1 MDEKA
6 FEAWKKEQRERFSN
20 FRAEVKQEFETFRK
34 EGRKKNKEGYEKAKK
49 AKEKADKQKDKA
61 AKAFRPSGGG
71 GGGGLF
77 APSRFLTG
85 RGRDAQGNMPKLAHG
100 GKVCRG
106 RKASGSAEKKAR

>member
-20 FRAEVKQEFETFRK
+20 FRAEVKKEFDSFRK
-34 EGRKKNKEGYEKAKK
+34 EGRKKSKEGYQKAKK
-49 AKEKADKQKDKA
+49 AKDKADKQKDKA

-85 RGRDAQGNMPKLAHG
+85 RGRDAQGKMPKLSSG
-100 GKVCRG
+100 GKVHRG
-106 RKASGSAEKKAR
+106 RKATYNV

>member
-6 FEAWKKEQRERFSN
+6 FESWKKEQRARFSN
-20 FRAEVKQEFETFRK
+20 FRDEVKKEFDSFRSEGRSKVK
-34 EGRKKNKEGYEKAKK
+34 EGSKEVKK
-49 AKEKADKQKDKA
+49 AKDKADKKIDKA

-77 APSRFLTG
+77 APSRFMTG
-85 RGRDAQGNMPKLAHG
+85 RGRDAQSNMPKLAHG

-106 RKASGSAEKKAR
+106 RKASGSAEKN

>member
-20 FRAEVKQEFETFRK
+20 FRAEVKQEFDSFRK
-34 EGRKKNKEGYEKAKK
+34 SGREKIKEGSKEVKK

-61 AKAFRPSGGG
+61 AKAFRPSGGR

-77 APSRFLTG
+77 SPSRFMTG

>member
-6 FEAWKKEQRERFSN
+6 FESWKKEQRARFAN
-20 FRAEVKQEFETFRK
+20 FRDEVKKEFDSFRSEGRGKIK
-34 EGRKKNKEGYEKAKK
+34 EGSEEVKK
-49 AKEKADKQKDKA
+49 AKDKADKKIDKA

-77 APSRFLTG
+77 APSRFMTG
-85 RGRDAQGNMPKLAHG
+85 RGRNAQGNMPKLAHG

-106 RKASGSAEKKAR
+106 RKASGSAEKS

>member
-6 FEAWKKEQRERFSN
+6 FEAWKKEQRERFSK
-20 FRAEVKQEFETFRK
+20 FRAEVKQEFDSFRK
-34 EGRKKNKEGYEKAKK
+34 SGQEKIKEGSKEVKK

-77 APSRFLTG
+77 SPSRFLTG

-100 GKVCRG
+100 GKACRG
-106 RKASGSAEKKAR
+106 RKAQSSEEKRG

>member
-6 FEAWKKEQRERFSN
+6 FEAWKKEQRARFSN
-20 FRAEVKQEFETFRK
+20 FRDEVKKEFDSFRSEGRSKIK
-34 EGRKKNKEGYEKAKK
+34 EGSEKVKK
-49 AKEKADKQKDKA
+49 AKDKADKKKDRA

-77 APSRFLTG
+77 APKQFLTG

-100 GKVCRG
+100 GKVSRG
-106 RKASGSAEKKAR
+106 RSAQGSAEKN